1 MLEIII
7 CAISGASIGS
17 SIALIHSTRKA
28 RKQQITTKKNELYM
42 MMQDF
47 NEFYDGYQEFF
58 EQNLDEENFIKV
70 LKKRNLITGEYA
82 IVTFGDSKCQIPV
95 YNSEMMRMVLLYEGE
110 YILSLVQFA
119 SELYNFKKEDI
130 LNYSEFSSRLYD
142 LKKTCEK
149 FGNEIMVD

>member
-17 SIALIHSTRKA
+17 SIALIHETRKA

-95 YNSEMMRMVLLYEGE
+95 YNSEKEISKCVNSLLNQSYT
-110 YILSLVQFA
+110 
-119 SELYNFKKEDI
+119 NF
-130 LNYSEFSSRLYD
+130 
-142 LKKTCEK
+142 
-149 FGNEIMVD
+149 EICIAVS